1 MSKLNIENFRET
13 LKTLGHNEE
22 EVEKAIKTALE
33 KEKEQERLEKEE
45 KEKLKSAEEAA
56 IFLKK
61 ELGGTWSS
69 QKVRQLMREGK
80 LQTFGN
86 TEGKKVQKRG
96 HKFHVDTLKKFADR
110 AKLTREQLED
120 EITDLKRQVED
131 LKQEL
136 AAFKEKQDQSPS
148 VEKESEN
155 EAPVASEK
163 VFDLSKA
170 KVTGLKEPIH
180 VKDDLY
186 KVNAL
191 VNEEEAL
198 LTFTYEKD
206 VLKVVSVELIE
217 SKLTVSIAKNE
228 KEDAFLQKVEKAV
241 KSRIVNKMKKVLETK

>member
-1 MSKLNIENFRET
+1 MSKLDIENLREM

-56 IFLKK
+56 IYLKK
-61 ELGGTWSS
+61 KLGGAWSS

-86 TEGKKVQKRG
+86 TEGQKVQKRG
-96 HKFHVDTLKKFADR
+96 HRWHVETLDKYVER
-110 AKLTREQLED
+110 AQKTREQLEKEVD
-120 EITDLKRQVED
+120 DLTLQVEE
-131 LKQEL
+131 LKQKL
-136 AAFKEKQDQSPS
+136 AAFEAKQDQSPS

-170 KVTGLKEPIH
+170 KVTGLKEPVP

-186 KVNAL
+186 KVNAM
-191 VNEEEAL
+191 VNDEEAL
-198 LTFTYEKD
+198 LTFTYEKGL
-206 VLKVVSVELIE
+206 LKVVSVELIE
-217 SKLTVSIAKNE
+217 SKLTVSISKNE
-228 KEDAFLQKVEKAV
+228 NEDAFLQKVEKAV
-241 KSRIVNKMKKVLETK
+241 KSRIVNKMKKLLETK